1 MVQMSA
7 REEFKIES
15 LMKNGRRADH
25 ADRRQ
30 VPLKIK
36 SRSDPWEI
44 SFVGLDVGHM
54 SDVRKIGRASSARPV
69 LLERCEEIKPVEAD
83 AFHGSLSVEPERGIR
98 PVNAP
103 AELPMGL
110 DDERGNRP
118 LLRNG
123 TNEPVRQSTP
133 EQII

>member
-69 LLERCEEIKPVEAD
+69 LLECCEEIKPVEAD
-83 AFHGSLSVEPERGIR
+83 AFHGRLPVESERGIR
-98 PVNAP
+98 PIGTP
-103 AELPMGL
+103 PELPIGL
-110 DDERGNRP
+110 DKEGGNRP
-118 LLRNG
+118 LLRHG
-123 TNEPVRQSTP
+123 TNQPIGFRTS